1 MPDQVPAETKRAWRM
16 VADWMLANRAWLGV
30 GLVML
35 LALLGFEALHL
46 ALRDVHLHDVR
57 AALAQTPRWR
67 IAVALALTAVSYL
80 ALTGYDAIGLR
91 LIGKPQPWSLAA
103 LASFTSYTISNNLG
117 LALITGGSA
126 RYRTYSQAGLSVAD
140 VAKLG
145 LLTSAVFWSGVAA
158 TAGAALLAVPGALT
172 LGGLQLAAGTAHAL
186 GAALLLALA
195 AVPAARAL
203 GVRRCR
209 LGRWTIALPTLPQF
223 AGLAM
228 VALVDLA
235 AAAAALAVL
244 VPGLDASVLPAFVAA
259 YALALLAGAITH
271 VPGGIGVFEAVLLAA
286 LPHDRPAVF
295 AALLLYRLIYYL
307 LPLFIAGAV
316 VAGIEGVRMRRPIV
330 TGLSLLDRAARAL
343 APTLVTLLVFAGG
356 LILLV
361 SGALPGVR
369 SRLSDLDALPLP
381 LVEGSHLAG
390 SLTGMAL
397 LLVAPALNARL
408 TSGFH
413 IARVLLIGAA
423 LFSLVKGLD
432 YEEAGI
438 LLLVALVL
446 QYSRRSFHRQGGV
459 LSQPLDWAW
468 LTAGVAALGLSIWA
482 GFFAYKQT
490 PYSNELWWRFALD
503 GNAPRFLRASLGA
516 GVMMTAAVTW
526 RLLLRRRMPC
536 PSTPLPEDVA
546 ARAMATSPRSDANLA
561 FTGGK
566 SFIVAKAG
574 DAFLM
579 YTIQRRTLIVMG
591 DPVGPRAR
599 WDELLWSARRLCDGM
614 NGRLCVFQASEAM
627 LPLFVDMGMHVYKY
641 GEEAHIM
648 LADFTVRGP
657 NAKALRYG
665 RRRALA
671 AGLTFAIVPAAEVP
685 PLLPALEHV
694 STQWL
699 TTRGA
704 REKGFSLGTFDARYL
719 TRFSCAVVRSGD
731 EIVAFANI
739 WTSGDGQEL
748 SVDLMRHRTA
758 MPYGAMDFLFVELLE
773 RAKAEGVVRFNLG
786 VAPLSGI
793 NGDRL
798 APTWA
803 KLARTLFEN
812 GERFYNFA
820 GLRAFKSKFDP
831 VWATRY
837 LATPHGI
844 GAAAALID
852 LVAAVN
858 AVEGDERPG
867 SCGADRTP

>member
-1 MPDQVPAETKRAWRM
+1 MQTQASRSSDGRRRM
-16 VADWMLANRAWLGV
+16 AADWIQTNRARLGV
-30 GLVML
+30 GLVAL

-57 AALAQTPRWR
+57 AAMSQTPAWR
-67 IAVALALTAVSYL
+67 IAAALTLTAVSYL
-80 ALTGYDAIGLR
+80 ALTGYDALGLR
-91 LIGKPQPWSLAA
+91 LLGKPQPWRLAA
-103 LASFTSYTISNNLG
+103 IASFTSYTISNNLG

-126 RYRTYSQAGLSVAD
+126 RYRAYGQAGLSIRD
-140 VAKLG
+140 VARLG
-145 LLTSAVFWSGVAA
+145 MLTSVVFWAGVAA
-158 TAGAALLAVPGALT
+158 TAGAAMLVMPGALS
-172 LGGLQLAAGTAHAL
+172 LGGLHVAAGTAHVI
-186 GAALLLALA
+186 GAGLWLALA
-195 AVPAARAL
+195 AMPIARVL
-203 GVRRCR
+203 GLRRCR
-209 LGRWTIALPTLPQF
+209 LGPWTIDLPTLPQL
-223 AGLAM
+223 AGLAF

-235 AAAAALAVL
+235 AAAAALALL
-244 VPGLDASVLPAFVAA
+244 VPGMDANVLPTFVAA
-259 YALALLAGAITH
+259 YALALLAGAATH
-271 VPGGIGVFEAVLLAA
+271 VPGGIGVFETVLLTA
-286 LPHDRPAVF
+286 LPNDRPAVF

-307 LPLFIAGAV
+307 MPLFVAGMV

-356 LILLV
+356 LMLLV

-369 SRLSDLDALPLP
+369 TRLSDLHALPLP
-381 LVEGSHLAG
+381 LPLIEGSHLAG
-390 SLTGMAL
+390 SLAGMAL
-397 LLVAPALNARL
+397 LLAAPALGARL
-408 TSGFH
+408 RSGFH
-413 IARVLLIGAA
+413 IARLLLIGGA
-423 LFSLVKGLD
+423 LFSLLKGLD
-432 YEEAGI
+432 YEEAAI
-438 LLLVALVL
+438 LLMVALAL
-446 QYSRRSFHRQGGV
+446 QYSRRSFYRQGGV
-459 LSQPLDWAW
+459 LSEPLDWAW
-468 LTAGVAALGLSIWA
+468 LAAGVAALALSLWA

-503 GNAPRFLRASLGA
+503 ANAPRFLRASLAA

-526 RLLLRRRMPC
+526 RLLLRRRMP
-536 PSTPLPEDVA
+536 SLGEPLPEDVV
-546 ARAMATSPRSDANLA
+546 ARAMAVSPRSDANLA
-561 FTGGK
+561 FTGAK
-566 SFIVAKAG
+566 SFIIAEAG

-591 DPVGPRAR
+591 DPVGAR
-599 WDELLWSARRLCDGM
+599 MRWAELLWRARRLCDAI

-641 GEEAHIM
+641 GEEAQIT
-648 LADFTVRGP
+648 LADFTLNGP
-657 NAKALRYG
+657 SAKALRYG
-665 RRRALA
+665 RKRALA

-685 PLLPALEHV
+685 PLLPALEQV
-694 STQWL
+694 SSQWL
-699 TTRGA
+699 LSRNVK
-704 REKGFSLGTFDARYL
+704 EKGFSLGTFTESYMK
-719 TRFSCAVVRSGD
+719 RFSCALVRSGN

-748 SVDLMRHRTA
+748 SVDLMRHCSA

-773 RAKAEGVVRFNLG
+773 SAKANGFVRFNLG

-820 GLRAFKSKFDP
+820 GLRAFKSKFNP
-831 VWATRY
+831 VWASRY

-844 GAAAALID
+844 GAATALID

-858 AVEGDERPG
+858 ADE
-867 SCGADRTP
+867 